1 MTMWMVRAKS
11 DGSLF
16 QPFVDK
22 GLVAIGWSELGDLG
36 QFETR
41 ETLVEELRER
51 YPGRRTGWY
60 ANAGGML
67 WRFSNEL
74 QADDGVVSY
83 ERTRR
88 VYAVGKLQGD
98 YTFDPDFDPA
108 YPNVRRVKWRAMEI
122 SRDTLATAT
131 KNSLGSTLTLFRLP
145 AIAEKDVWRAVTG
158 EQAEL
163 PEDEE
168 EVDEEEK
175 LLLKDLE
182 SKSIE
187 FIKDRV
193 VGLDWEKMQLL
204 IAGVLRAMGYKARI
218 SARGPDRGVDIV
230 ASRDGF
236 GFENPRI
243 VVEVKHRPAEQVGA
257 PEIRS
262 FVGGRHVDDK
272 CLYVSTGGFSKEAKY
287 EADRANVL
295 VTLLDL
301 DELAKTLVENYE
313 SLDGEMRRLVPLRR
327 IYWPAV

>member
-1 MTMWMVRAKS
+1 MTMWMVRAES

-16 QPFVDK
+16 QPFIDK
-22 GLVAIGWSELGDLG
+22 GLVAIGWPDVGDLG
-36 QFETR
+36 RFKSR
-41 ETLVEELRER
+41 ETLVAELREQ
-51 YPGRRTGWY
+51 YPGQRAGWY

-67 WRFSNEL
+67 SRFSKEL

-83 ERTRR
+83 NRTRR
-88 VYAVGKLQGD
+88 VYAVGKLQGK
-98 YTFDPDFDPA
+98 YRFDPGFDPA
-108 YPNVRRVKWRAMEI
+108 YPNVRGVEWRAMEV
-122 SRDTLATAT
+122 SRDALATAT
-131 KNSLGSTLTLFRLP
+131 KNSLGSTLTLFQLP
-145 AIAEKDVWRAVTG
+145 EMAEEDVWRAARG
-158 EQAEL
+158 EQAE
-163 PEDEE
+163 PTEDEVE
-168 EVDEEEK
+168 ADEEKK
-175 LLLKDLE
+175 LLLEDLE
-182 SKSIE
+182 SRSIE
-187 FIKDRV
+187 FIKDRI
-193 VGLDWEKMQLL
+193 VGLDWKEMQSL

-218 SARGPDRGVDIV
+218 SGHGPDRGVDIM

-243 VVEVKHRPAEQVGA
+243 VVEVKHRAGQVGA

-272 CLYVSTGGFSKEAKY
+272 CLYVSTGGFSKEARY

-327 IYWPAV
+327 IYWPAG